1 MIFRKATRNDIPFIV
16 KMIAN
21 DKLGQHREKF
31 TDPLPEAYYDA
42 FAEIDADPNQE
53 LIVAENDSK
62 EIIGTLQL
70 TFMRSISFQG
80 GLRAQ
85 IEAVRIRE
93 DQRGAG
99 IGEKMIRWAI
109 ERAQQREAFMVQLTS
124 NKQRPDAIRFYERLG
139 FKASHEGMKLDIELK

>member
-1 MIFRKATRNDIPFIV
+1 MIFRKAHKQDIPFIV
-16 KMIAN
+16 KLIAD
-21 DKLGQHREKF
+21 DKLGVLREKYS
-31 TDPLPEAYYDA
+31 DPLPEAYYTA

-53 LIVAENDSK
+53 LIVAESDNK

-93 DQRGAG
+93 DQRGGG
-99 IGEKMIRWAI
+99 IGQKMIEWAI
-109 ERAQQREAFMVQLTS
+109 QRARDRKAFMVQLTS
-124 NKQRPDAIRFYERLG
+124 NKQRPDAIRFYKRLG
-139 FKASHEGMKLDIELK
+139 FKSSHEGMKLDL